1 MTENRPPSLNTSQDA
16 ERARQAT
23 QVDGK
28 KSLHCKVRRWA
39 EAIGPTANTN
49 KIQPFS
55 HSSLISHQ
63 F

>member
-1 MTENRPPSLNTSQDA
+1 MTENLSPSLYKSQDA

-23 QVDGK
+23 QVDWK
-28 KSLHCKVRRWA
+28 KSSHCKVKRWA